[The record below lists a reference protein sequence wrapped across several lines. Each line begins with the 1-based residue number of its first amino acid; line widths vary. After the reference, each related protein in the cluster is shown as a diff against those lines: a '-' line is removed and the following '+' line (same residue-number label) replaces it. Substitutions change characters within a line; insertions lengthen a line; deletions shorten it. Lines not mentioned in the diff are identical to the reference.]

1 MRLALRE
8 EGTMW
13 NAYVAQTGTMEGAF
27 IIGSITMKAAAEHP
41 EIKEGFMEL
50 MKQVIN
56 VAITDILGA
65 PPDAWHDPVSAPE
78 SERSG
83 HS

>member
-1 MRLALRE
+1 
-8 EGTMW
+8 
-13 NAYVAQTGTMEGAF
+13 
-27 IIGSITMKAAAEHP
+27 MKAAAEHP